1 MKKLLCIAS
10 FFTLSGCFN
19 LDTSLVPI
27 GAVLGELDPLAGCS
41 WDPEGGTFEIDP
53 QYNPNLSTSM
63 RMVVRLQNT
72 MEANTVE
79 FSEDPQEVFVPPNNV
94 TPLRF
99 DMRWECD
106 TDALSAG
113 LGAMILPQF
122 SFDRPFCLDNR
133 GDTTGN
139 FVGFDVIPAS
149 GPAID
154 PGGGSGL
161 AEINPVT
168 SQMGEAVR
176 DMFEISRLADA
187 CCSEDTDCATSV
199 QRDPNNFGAACS
211 ALNTL
216 FTQLGDANRI
226 KNADFVTRMQRF
238 SSFDATS
245 PGAFIAANGVAQYN
259 MRLRG
264 VFEGITAD
272 GDLVSSTEFAQVV
285 GFCRGNQAECRM
297 GACSRD

>member
-10 FFTLSGCFN
+10 MFTLGGCFN
-19 LDTSLVPI
+19 LDSALTPI
-27 GAVLGELDPLAGCS
+27 GSVVGEASMGACT
-41 WDPEGGTFEIDP
+41 WDPMGNTYEIDT
-53 QYNPNLSTSM
+53 QYNPTLATSM
-63 RMVVRLQNT
+63 RLVVQLQNNL
-72 MEANTVE
+72 EANAIQ
-79 FSEDPQEVFVPPNNV
+79 FAEDPAEVFVPPNNI

-149 GPAID
+149 GAAIT
-154 PGGGSGL
+154 PGGGIGV

-226 KNADFVTRMQRF
+226 KNAEFVSRMQRF

-245 PGAFIAANGVAQYN
+245 PGAFIAQGGVAQYN

-264 VFEGITAD
+264 VFEGVTSD
-272 GDLVSSTEFAQVV
+272 GDLVSSTEFAQLI
-285 GFCRGNQAECRM
+285 GFCRGNMAECPM
-297 GACSRD
+297 NECSRD